1 MWNSARCKRDW
12 RCERRTPK
20 NDNRLFR
27 TSLCSKCHNI
37 ELMLQ
42 TCFAVPYMVMNSLT
56 RVYQSAIEHA
66 LRLKGQSAY
75 LLGQLHGHSEVVL
88 DGLGGRGLLLLLL
101 VLVLRVGG
109 LGGLELGGQLGLGG
123 LLLPFPEFPLPPLP
137 FPDFAVPP
145 LLLDPLLLPLF
156 GLASFPGVKNT

>member
-1 MWNSARCKRDW
+1 MRC
-12 RCERRTPK
+12 
-20 NDNRLFR
+20 RLCI
-27 TSLCSKCHNI
+27 SL
-37 ELMLQ
+37 L
-42 TCFAVPYMVMNSLT
+42 
-56 RVYQSAIEHA
+56 
-66 LRLKGQSAY
+66 AY

-145 LLLDPLLLPLF
+145 LLLDPLLLPLL

>member
-1 MWNSARCKRDW
+1 MRC
-12 RCERRTPK
+12 
-20 NDNRLFR
+20 RLWI
-27 TSLCSKCHNI
+27 SL
-37 ELMLQ
+37 L
-42 TCFAVPYMVMNSLT
+42 
-56 RVYQSAIEHA
+56 
-66 LRLKGQSAY
+66 AY

-101 VLVLRVGG
+101 VLGVGS

-145 LLLDPLLLPLF
+145 LLLDPLLLPLL